1 MSGMQ
6 QRFESTSPFSDLKMS
21 QDQRQVPETGV
32 VAARGSQARQA
43 LAAECDS
50 CGRWLTGIPR
60 TERRR
65 TDMRQH
71 GVALCTHSPGAGTE
85 RPSLNR
91 KRDAADKTAGANQ
104 GGTPCWQKSS
114 CSDWKRQRER
124 PRKRPTA
131 RGSSRSHCRLRR
143 RPRFPTYRQLLLKKT
158 PRPVTHGQRAGT
170 CHLPPVGRLAQMTNR
185 LTREP
190 AGRCGAADTQPSK
203 RKPRACRGFQL
214 SLTKEKA

>member
-6 QRFESTSPFSDLKMS
+6 QRFESRSRCRDLKMAE
-21 QDQRQVPETGV
+21 DEGQVPETGV

-104 GGTPCWQKSS
+104 GGTAMLAEIFML
-114 CSDWKRQRER
+114 RLEAA
-124 PRKRPTA
+124 A
-131 RGSSRSHCRLRR
+131 RAAKEAANSSRFV
-143 RPRFPTYRQLLLKKT
+143 PIT
-158 PRPVTHGQRAGT
+158 
-170 CHLPPVGRLAQMTNR
+170 LPSA
-185 LTREP
+185 
-190 AGRCGAADTQPSK
+190 
-203 RKPRACRGFQL
+203 
-214 SLTKEKA
+214 KAS